1 MSRNNATM
9 SDMKHAL
16 EGISGRLDITG
27 EKTDELENTA
37 IELYKM
43 KCRKKD
49 WKRKKKRTEHQWALS
64 QVEEAYYTCNWSP
77 WKRNLAKIFPNLMTT
92 INPWIQVDQL
102 YKIYTRQGTW
112 RKLN

>member
-1 MSRNNATM
+1 MSE
-9 SDMKHAL
+9 MKYAL
-16 EGISGRLDITG
+16 EGISGRLGITG
-27 EKTDELENTA
+27 EKTDEFENTA

-49 WKRKKKRTEHQWALS
+49 WKREKKRTEHQWALW
-64 QVEEAYYTCNWSP
+64 QVEKAYYTCNWSP
-77 WKRNLAKIFPNLMTT
+77 SKRNLAKILPNLMKT

-102 YKIYTRQGTW
+102 DKMYTRQETW

>member
-49 WKRKKKRTEHQWALS
+49 
-64 QVEEAYYTCNWSP
+64 
-77 WKRNLAKIFPNLMTT
+77 
-92 INPWIQVDQL
+92 
-102 YKIYTRQGTW
+102 
-112 RKLN
+112 